1 MVKRVGFGSSEKEK
15 SLEAEE
21 RVAAVVVTYN
31 RKALLQQ
38 CLDALQEQTHPLAEI
53 IVVDNAST
61 DGTRA
66 MVREAYPEV
75 DLLALEE
82 NRGGAGGFHAGMR
95 RAMER
100 EVDWIW
106 VMDDDAEPVSD
117 ALEQLFA
124 PGLHHNED
132 TVALTSLRVNP
143 DGSMQ
148 KGSVGWYHPLK
159 MKYDLV
165 GKEGGCW
172 EQIGYATFVGLMVRA
187 TTVSRIGLPEADY
200 FIHADDNEYV
210 FRLSQNG
217 LVYLVR
223 NSKVIHHDAEENKK
237 LPNTLLDRFLRKR
250 PIRSYW
256 RKYYALRNKL
266 LIVRR
271 HAQTPFGRWYGY
283 VVGLVHLV
291 RGVAAIIAFDNFK
304 CLRLRVLFIAYTHG
318 VTGKSGKQVDPVTF
332 PS

>member
-1 MVKRVGFGSSEKEK
+1 MK
-15 SLEAEE
+15 

-132 TVALTSLRVNP
+132 TVALTSLKMFP
-143 DGSMQ
+143 DGRPQ
-148 KGSVGWYHPLK
+148 YDQTGWYQPLK
-159 MKYDLV
+159 MEIVAVKPAKDSITEIKY
-165 GKEGGCW
+165 GS
-172 EQIGYATFVGLMVRA
+172 FVGLLVRKQ
-187 TTVSRIGLPEADY
+187 VVRQVGLPDPGF
-200 FIHADDNEYV
+200 FIWYDDVEYCM
-210 FRLSQNG
+210 RLAQVG
-217 LVYLVR
+217 RLYLVR
-223 NSKVIHHDAEENKK
+223 SSRITHHVADSGPPPKPGEKPWRN
-237 LPNTLLDRFLRKR
+237 R
-250 PIRSYW
+250 PLSYYW
-256 RKYYALRNKL
+256 RFYYRYRNPMLALHKHESDLLQRCRGYGSALYQVLRRILSTMLYDENNKW
-266 LIVRR
+266 RR
-271 HAQTPFGRWYGY
+271 VW
-283 VVGLVHLV
+283 VVGLGFLHGI
-291 RGVAAIIAFDNFK
+291 RGRD
-304 CLRLRVLFIAYTHG
+304 
-318 VTGKSGKQVDPVTF
+318 GKVIDPARF
-332 PS
+332 AE